1 MSPDLQLS
9 PQGTSPF
16 AQRAAALAAAVACLA
31 GPRRP
36 GPGRLVTMTALAAL
50 ALAGCAD
57 MQPMTQQQRQTA
69 IGAGVGALAGA
80 AIGGNARSTAIGA
93 GVGALGGYVWSRQME
108 ARRQSME
115 QATAGSGVAV
125 SQTAD
130 NQLKLE
136 IPADISFA
144 SGRADI
150 QPRLRPILDQFASDL
165 HRQTNTDVRVIG
177 HTDSVGSDDYNQTLS
192 VQRAQ
197 SVKDYL
203 SARGVNPAQIMVA
216 GRGEREPIADN
227 SSEAGRARNRRVEI
241 FLGERANTAAR

>member
-1 MSPDLQLS
+1 MNPDLHPS
-9 PQGTSPF
+9 RTGTSPLS
-16 AQRAAALAAAVACLA
+16 QRAAALAEALA
-31 GPRRP
+31 SLPGPR
-36 GPGRLVTMTALAAL
+36 GPRAGRLVTMTALAAL

-57 MQPMTQQQRQTA
+57 MQQMSPQQRQTA

-108 ARRQSME
+108 QRRQSME
-115 QATAGSGVAV
+115 QATAGSGVSV

-165 HRQTNTDVRVIG
+165 HRQTNTDVKVIG

-203 SARGVNPAQIMVA
+203 SARGVNASQITVA

-227 SSEAGRARNRRVEI
+227 SSETGRARNRRVEI
-241 FLGERANTAAR
+241 FLGERANTASR